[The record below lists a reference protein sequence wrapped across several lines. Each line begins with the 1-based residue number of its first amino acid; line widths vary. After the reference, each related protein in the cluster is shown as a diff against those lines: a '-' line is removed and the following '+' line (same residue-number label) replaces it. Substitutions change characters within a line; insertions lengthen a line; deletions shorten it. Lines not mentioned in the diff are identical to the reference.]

1 MASISGISG
10 SVAILKIC
18 YLNLEQLTIVTSFH
32 MNTILGNQK
41 ISNER
46 AT

>member
-10 SVAILKIC
+10 SVTIFKIF
-18 YLNLEQLTIVTSFH
+18 YLNLEQLGTNFH
-32 MNTILGNQK
+32 INTILENQK